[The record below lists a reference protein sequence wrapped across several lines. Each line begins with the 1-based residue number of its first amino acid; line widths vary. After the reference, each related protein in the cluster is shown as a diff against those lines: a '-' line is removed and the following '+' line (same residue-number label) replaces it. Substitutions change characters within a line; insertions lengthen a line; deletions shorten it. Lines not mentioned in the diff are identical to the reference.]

1 MNQHGGRLH
10 LMNAPRG
17 GASVQPSGKTLN
29 KDPTP
34 IGLSASLKRPKPP
47 ENSLIEIMNSAMTIP
62 SVLA

>member
-1 MNQHGGRLH
+1 
-10 LMNAPRG
+10 MNAPRG